1 MEHLWAPWRMQ
12 YITKPKEGDC
22 IFCTKP
28 KQNSDSANL
37 ILYRGKNNFI
47 ILNAYP
53 YNPGHLLVVFYR
65 HIANM
70 KDLTDEEAKE
80 HFELIQE
87 SITLLKNT
95 IYPAG
100 FNIGLNIGK
109 VAGAGVEGHLHTHI
123 VPRWQGDV
131 NFMPV
136 IGETRVVS
144 EGLDATY
151 EKLRGAFNQK
161 R

>member
-1 MEHLWAPWRMQ
+1 M
-12 YITKPKEGDC
+12 
-22 IFCTKP
+22 
-28 KQNSDSANL
+28 
-37 ILYRGKNNFI
+37 
-47 ILNAYP
+47 
-53 YNPGHLLVVFYR
+53 VVFYR

-70 KDLTDEEAKE
+70 EDLTDEEAKE

-109 VAGAGVEGHLHTHI
+109 VAGAGIEGHLHTHI

-151 EKLRGAFNQK
+151 EKLRSAFSPK
-161 R
+161 RQC

>member
-1 MEHLWAPWRMQ
+1 MR

-28 KQNSDSANL
+28 KQNSDTANL
-37 ILYRGKNNFI
+37 ILYRGESNYI

-53 YNPGHLLVVFYR
+53 YNPGHLMVVLYR
-65 HIANM
+65 HVAN
-70 KDLTDEEAKE
+70 LENLNNLEAKE
-80 HFELIQE
+80 HFELIHM
-87 SITLLKNT
+87 SITLLKKT
-95 IYPAG
+95 VHPDG

-109 VAGAGVEGHLHTHI
+109 VAGAGVAGHIHTHI

-136 IGETRVVS
+136 FGETRVVS
-144 EGLDATY
+144 EGLEATY
-151 EKLRGAFNQK
+151 QKLIDAISRQ

>member
-1 MEHLWAPWRMQ
+1 MKHLWAPWRMQ
-12 YITKPKEGDC
+12 YITKSKEGDC

-28 KQNSDSANL
+28 KQDNDSKNL

-53 YNPGHLLVVFYR
+53 YNPGHLMVVLYR
-65 HIANM
+65 HIANLE
-70 KDLTDEEAKE
+70 DLSDEEAKE
-80 HFELIQE
+80 HFELIQK
-87 SITLLKNT
+87 SITLLKKT
-95 IYPAG
+95 IRPAG

-109 VAGAGVEGHLHTHI
+109 VAGAGVEGHIHTHI

-136 IGETRVVS
+136 LGETRVVS
-144 EGLDATY
+144 EGLDTTY
-151 EKLRGAFNQK
+151 EKLRSAFNP
-161 R
+161 

>member
-1 MEHLWAPWRMQ
+1 MNHLWAPWRMQ
-12 YITKPKEGDC
+12 YITQPKDDDC

-28 KQNSDSANL
+28 KEDNDHKNL
-37 ILYRGKNNFI
+37 ILQRGKNNFI

-53 YNPGHLLVVFYR
+53 YNPGHLMVVFYR

-70 KDLTDEEAKE
+70 EDLNSEETKE
-80 HFELIQE
+80 HFELIQK
-87 SITLLKNT
+87 SITVLKNT
-95 IYPAG
+95 VHPSG
-100 FNIGLNIGK
+100 FNVGLNIGK

-144 EGLDATY
+144 EGLDKTY
-151 EKLRGAFNQK
+151 NKIKDAFSL
-161 R
+161 